1 MATASSAGRHEAGE
15 WFTHGRQAARSAGS
29 APLIRLAAHAS
40 DRLPRRHESP
50 ESIPPAR
57 RRAEPSA
64 ARLWGRLR
72 DARGVGEHQARRG
85 RPWRP
90 RRRPRRP
97 RRRRWRAGRVW
108 SSLVFAGRSGLA
120 LRRDNF
126 AGTQPNFGV
135 WAKHPSASEAAHAP
149 PSHGRRSGSWA
160 AGLASPG
167 VHAGLSMSAS
177 SVLKSEEATA
187 ATAGPSPVGARS

>member
-1 MATASSAGRHEAGE
+1 MPNGMATASSAGRHEAGE

-126 AGTQPNFGV
+126 AGCCPIRRLRTRSRV
-135 WAKHPSASEAAHAP
+135 STSASGGPARTIQPLGPAP
-149 PSHGRRSGSWA
+149 
-160 AGLASPG
+160 
-167 VHAGLSMSAS
+167 M
-177 SVLKSEEATA
+177 
-187 ATAGPSPVGARS
+187 

>member
-1 MATASSAGRHEAGE
+1 MPKGMATASSAGRHEAGE

-120 LRRDNF
+120 LRREVF
-126 AGTQPNFGV
+126 AG
-135 WAKHPSASEAAHAP
+135 
-149 PSHGRRSGSWA
+149 
-160 AGLASPG
+160 
-167 VHAGLSMSAS
+167 S
-177 SVLKSEEATA
+177 SVRSCLDANSALHRRRNARFLARIYFLAA
-187 ATAGPSPVGARS
+187 ATVAAARRNCSS